1 MFVILWIY
9 QSQRFFHTHTFS
21 MFAGKAAQ
29 LYALKIVNSWF
40 SFLSRSVCPPIR
52 PLSVYSIVWP
62 KPPNFP
68 IRIVF
73 IITRFLF
80 LCRYSVVFS
89 HDPFNIIILL
99 TGINWLHIS
108 TLDVFSVWM
117 FVLSTDTHTY
127 IHTHREWEIDRKKTH
142 CGLKRD
148 RLEWMCVFSVKRC
161 MVLHVKHCAPNK
173 MLIKKSAE

>member
-1 MFVILWIY
+1 MVNKVGFYRWFISHHTECLLFYGFIKVNA
-9 QSQRFFHTHTFS
+9 FFHTHTFS

-40 SFLSRSVCPPIR
+40 SFLSRSVCPPIH

-117 FVLSTDTHTY
+117 FVLSTVTHTY
-127 IHTHREWEIDRKKTH
+127 THTNIESER
-142 CGLKRD
+142 
-148 RLEWMCVFSVKRC
+148 
-161 MVLHVKHCAPNK
+161 
-173 MLIKKSAE
+173 